1 MEYTTNQKGL
11 ITEIEV
17 ALYLIKLGYNVSQ
30 PLNADSRY
38 DLILDTGKQLLRLQ
52 VKTAHLS
59 ATAQNSI
66 SFKCRS
72 ITGRKET
79 GVLKTSRYTSEEI
92 DYFATFWNN
101 QVYLVPVT
109 QCSTDKTLHLTK
121 ERIRSNYS
129 YADDFKAEE
138 VLKAL

>member
-11 ITEIEV
+11 ITEMEV

-59 ATAQNSI
+59 ATAQNAI

-72 ITGRKET
+72 VTGRKET
-79 GVLKTSRYTSEEI
+79 GVLKSSRYTPEEI
-92 DYFATFWNN
+92 DYFATFWDN

-121 ERIRSNYS
+121 EQIKSNYS